1 MVIVGM
7 DYFQNKCKKKLVEW
21 YNNAH
26 AEYPMN
32 LPIIDENDVFV
43 VWSCKT
49 LQNYKALLGTSIN
62 GDGIYVEFTYNGD
75 KEELYMDVYKKL
87 ENVCFKE

>member
-7 DYFQNKCKKKLVEW
+7 DYFQARCKKKLVEW
-21 YNNAH
+21 YNKAH

-32 LPIIDENDVFV
+32 LPTIDESDVFV

-49 LQNYKALLGTSIN
+49 LQNYKALLGTAVS

-87 ENVCFKE
+87 ENIHFEE